1 MSHSRAH
8 LCIATAVVG
17 IQLTTPAL
25 AAQNTDLE
33 LPTPAAHFAGFDIEQ
48 AARALGARI
57 LPTLD
62 PATAALLLGRL
73 GPNPAEA
80 LGTLPPDAVLQLLGS
95 VDLSPWRQDV
105 LELLLHQSQILDVF
119 AGDMRQVVP
128 VFHDALLIIL
138 DGMDEDR
145 LAERIADQ
153 AGLPAGTPRGERML
167 SLMAKTPI
175 FQKLG
180 QILARNPTTDP
191 DIRASF
197 QQLENQVN
205 TMQAADMVAMVQ
217 AALGDGVVQQYQMEF
232 ESEIL
237 GEATVGAVIGATVL
251 RPGDAERLRVVVKV
265 IKDYAVVG
273 IQQDVASIERAVV
286 FLEDHR
292 ATYDIGSIALIAMFS
307 QVLESLEQEIQVL
320 DEQANLRR
328 AGEYFASDPRVIVP
342 ALYDL
347 STTEVT
353 VMERVE
359 GFRVTDAYPGDPVA
373 RKRLA
378 RRLLDITVLDVL
390 VADGDTLFHGDPH
403 AGNVFWSGTEERPNR
418 IGLLDWGLMG
428 GLELERRRK
437 LTQIM
442 IGLDLKHRDRLRDNI
457 DGLLTNV
464 PQTDEA
470 RAELRDVV
478 DEALVRATALDQ
490 ERQASGRGE
499 VAADREDDEQ
509 ALVPVGL
516 TALNDLLGSLALA
529 GYAVHS
535 DMLLYV
541 KSLFTIQG
549 VASDLDPDLDIT
561 KYLRAR
567 IWNQVLKET
576 PRRFMNMLWIPN
588 FTRSHNYPSMLS
600 NADVFRAGFH
610 GFSRSVEAPRGVNQL
625 SIGVA
630 GTRGGGEDALAIG
643 IEYELR
649 AHRLFG
655 VGGVVEQVLDE
666 DTVVV
671 ALPFF
676 TWHATGGFRVRFGFG
691 LQRTEVEHAAPGD
704 SEDDDDD
711 NHESDS
717 FFRIGVQYAIDVG
730 DRFAILPTLDL
741 DLKAGDN
748 RAAFG
753 VRVAYSF

>member
-73 GPNPAEA
+73 GPIPAEA

-328 AGEYFASDPRVIVP
+328 AGEYFA
-342 ALYDL
+342 
-347 STTEVT
+347 TTEVT

-655 VGGVVEQVLDE
+655 VGRSSPGMRLVGSASASGSASNAPRSNTQPQETARTMTTTITSP
-666 DTVVV
+666 TVSSGS
-671 ALPFF
+671 ASS
-676 TWHATGGFRVRFGFG
+676 TRSTSA
-691 LQRTEVEHAAPGD
+691 
-704 SEDDDDD
+704 
-711 NHESDS
+711 SDS
-717 FFRIGVQYAIDVG
+717 RSSLRSISI
-730 DRFAILPTLDL
+730 
-741 DLKAGDN
+741 
-748 RAAFG
+748 
-753 VRVAYSF
+753 